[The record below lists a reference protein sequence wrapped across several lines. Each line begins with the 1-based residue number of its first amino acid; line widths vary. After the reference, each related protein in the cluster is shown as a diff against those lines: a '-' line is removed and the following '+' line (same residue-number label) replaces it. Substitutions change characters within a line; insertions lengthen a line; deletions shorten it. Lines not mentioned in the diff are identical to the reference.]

1 MKKLFLI
8 KFIAIILV
16 LSTFTT
22 DALAATRISFAR
34 GRSSSSIGGT
44 LAPGATREFVIG
56 VRRGQTMTI
65 SVESANK
72 QIVIDVDDANGHL
85 EYGDGYSQ
93 IETNLNGDHW
103 IAIKNEGGRAT
114 RYTMTVS
121 VR

>member
-1 MKKLFLI
+1 MRKLFLI
-8 KFIAIILV
+8 KLIAVIAI
-16 LSTFTT
+16 LSTVTT
-22 DALAATRISFAR
+22 DALGATRISFAR
-34 GRSSSSIGGT
+34 GRSAASMSGT
-44 LAPGATREFVIG
+44 IAPNATREFVIG

-65 SVESANK
+65 QVTSGNN

-103 IAIKNEGGRAT
+103 ITLKNEGGRAT